1 MLQSGNIK
9 KERRNPNDPAR
20 FVGKTAVT
28 EDGEAADIRHY
39 LDTDKIEVKH
49 FMMECMQ
56 LLLICWMMM

>member
-20 FVGKTAVT
+20 FIGKTAVT

-39 LDTDKIEVKH
+39 LDTDKSKMKH